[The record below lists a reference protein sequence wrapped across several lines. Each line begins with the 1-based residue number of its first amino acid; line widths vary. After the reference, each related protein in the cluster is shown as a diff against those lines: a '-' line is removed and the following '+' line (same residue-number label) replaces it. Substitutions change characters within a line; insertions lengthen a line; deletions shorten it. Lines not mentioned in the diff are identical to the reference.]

1 MKRVLVSD
9 SLSAEGVEIL
19 NSEADL
25 QVDVKTGMSPDE
37 LKEVIGD
44 YHGLVIR
51 SATKVTEEILEAAT
65 NLEVVGRAG
74 IGVDNVDVPAA
85 TKKGVVVMN
94 TPGGNTTTTAEH
106 ALSLMMS
113 LVRNVPQATMSM
125 KEGKWE
131 KKKFQG
137 HEITGKTLGIV
148 GLGAIGSIVA
158 DRALGLKMKVVAYD
172 PFITPERAKKLGVEQ
187 VDLDGLYEKADII
200 TIHVPKLKET
210 TDLICKE
217 TIAKM
222 KDGVYI
228 VCAARGGIVNE
239 TDLLE
244 ALESGKVAGAALD
257 VFSEEPPGDIPLLQS
272 PKLIC
277 TPHLGASTE
286 EAQTAVALQ
295 VADQISDYLV
305 RGIIVNALNVP
316 SVPQEALERMRPY
329 IELAESLGKFQAQ
342 LGVEGIKG
350 IEIELSGHAAE
361 GGHTALLTAAALAG
375 LLSGVVG
382 DWINL
387 VNAPVAARERGIK
400 IKETTASNGEDYTS
414 LIRIRVDAEK
424 GGMSLAGAIFGKREP
439 RIVEIDS
446 IAIEAI
452 PQGNI
457 LVLNN
462 YDKPGLVG
470 SIGTTLGDNKINIG
484 QLQFGRDEPGGR
496 AITVVNVDS
505 DPDQKTVDAL
515 AALPNVISVHKVAL

>member
-9 SLSAEGVEIL
+9 SLASEGLDILNEEAGVE
-19 NSEADL
+19 
-25 QVDVKTGMSPDE
+25 VDYKTGLSPDE
-37 LKEVIGD
+37 LKEIIGQ
-44 YHGLVIR
+44 YHGLIIR
-51 SATKVTEEILEAAT
+51 SSTKVTADVLAVAD

-106 ALSLMMS
+106 AISLMMS
-113 LVRNVPQATMSM
+113 LVRNIPQATMSM

-158 DRALGLKMKVVAYD
+158 DRAVGLKMKVIAYD
-172 PFITPERAKKLGVEQ
+172 PFITPERARKLGVTQ
-187 VDLDGLYEKADII
+187 VELDELYERADLIS
-200 TIHVPKLKET
+200 IHVPKLKET
-210 TDLICKE
+210 ANLICNE

-239 TDLLE
+239 DALLA

-257 VFSEEPPGDIPLLQS
+257 VFNEEPPGLIPLIS
-272 PKLIC
+272 HPNLIC

-295 VADQISDYLV
+295 VADQVCDYLV
-305 RGIIVNALNVP
+305 RGIILNALNVP
-316 SVPQEALERMRPY
+316 SVPQEALEQMRPY
-329 IELAESLGKFQAQ
+329 IKLAESLGKLQAQ
-342 LGVEGIKG
+342 LGVSGISG
-350 IEIELSGHAAE
+350 IDIEFSGHAAE
-361 GGHTALLTAAALAG
+361 GHTSLLTAAALSG
-375 LLSGVVG
+375 LMSGVVG
-382 DWINL
+382 DWVNL
-387 VNAPVAARERGIK
+387 VNAPVVARERGIK
-400 IKETTASNGEDYTS
+400 VKETVSGNGEDYTS
-414 LIRIRVDAEK
+414 LIRLKVDSES
-424 GGMSLAGAIFGKREP
+424 GGISVAGAIFGKSEP
-439 RIVEIDS
+439 RVVEIDG
-446 IAIEAI
+446 IGIEAI
-452 PQGNI
+452 PDGNI
-457 LVLNN
+457 LILWN

-470 SIGTTLGDNKINIG
+470 SIGTTLGNNSINIG

-496 AITVVNVDS
+496 AITVVNVDTE
-505 DPDQKTVDAL
+505 PDEKTLKELSELD
-515 AALPNVISVHKVAL
+515 NVISVHKLVL

>member
-25 QVDVKTGMSPDE
+25 QVDVKTGLSPDE
-37 LKEVIGD
+37 LKEIIGD

-51 SATKVTEEILEAAT
+51 SATKVTQEILDAAD

-106 ALSLMMS
+106 AVSLMMS
-113 LVRNVPQATMSM
+113 LIRNIPQATMSM
-125 KEGKWE
+125 KQGKWE

-158 DRALGLKMKVVAYD
+158 DRAVGLKMKIVAYD

-187 VDLDGLYEKADII
+187 VELDELYARADII

-239 TDLLE
+239 DDLLE
-244 ALESGKVAGAALD
+244 GLESGKVAGAALD
-257 VFSEEPPGDIPLLQS
+257 VFSQEPPGDIPLLQN
-272 PKLIC
+272 PRLIC

-316 SVPQEALERMRPY
+316 SVPQEAVERMRPY

-350 IEIELSGHAAE
+350 IEIELSGHAAQ
-361 GGHTALLTAAALAG
+361 GHTALLTAAALSG

-414 LIRIRVDAEK
+414 LIRIRVDATK
-424 GGMSLAGAIFGKREP
+424 GGMTLAGAIFGKREP
-439 RIVEIDS
+439 RIVEIDG

-457 LVLNN
+457 LVMNN

-470 SIGTTLGDNKINIG
+470 SIGTTLGNNSINIG

-505 DPDQKTVDAL
+505 APDDKTANEL
-515 AALPNVISVHKVAL
+515 AALPNVISVHRVTL